1 MDHNSTNVQEM
12 SGTALKLD
20 RIHREFCWTC
30 PGPWPTKTILP
41 RGAHCTDTMGL
52 KLIKNENSAT
62 AELDRDMTSPLPAE
76 PADRAPSASLSP
88 LAAATWHAD
97 PITRISTGPTGAPIG
112 PGSVLRQRYV
122 LERELGRGGMGAV
135 YRALDRNKEDLPP
148 PHRYV
153 AVKVLREEYAHRPDA
168 LQALRREAHQAQA
181 LSHPGIVNVFDFDRD
196 GDVHFITMELLEGEL
211 LSDLFQ
217 RIRPG
222 KLPRQAAT
230 GILHDLGNAVAYAH
244 SRGVL
249 HMDLKPGNVMIT
261 TQGEVRVLDF
271 GLAHPHVTEP
281 WISDHPPPFHAAT
294 PTYASC
300 EQLDGAAPDLRD
312 DVFSFACV
320 AYELL
325 SGEHP
330 FGRCSARE
338 ARDQGQRPRRI
349 RSLSRRAWQALSQ
362 GLAWNRSDRPRSV
375 ADLLDGLGLEAT
387 PQRTRPRQ
395 KLARQPARSGI
406 ARWWLAA
413 AGLCIL
419 AVGLYVAWTR
429 LAPAGLSGT
438 PLDDIAPPLA
448 REGRTQAFP
457 AATDSTSMDSTPVVP
472 ELTDSLVTTEDLA
485 PPDLAAAIALT
496 EAPQPVIVPA
506 GGPGR
511 LGFTSDTVT
520 VSESAGAVPLR
531 VVRRG
536 GNAGTVS
543 FSWRTVGDSAATA
556 RDYAARSVVRE
567 SIGPGETS
575 TTLLVPIVSDGIAES
590 TELFDVVIEDPTAG
604 ATLGTIAQV
613 TVIIVDD
620 D

>member
-1 MDHNSTNVQEM
+1 MDS
-12 SGTALKLD
+12 
-20 RIHREFCWTC
+20 
-30 PGPWPTKTILP
+30 WPTTTFLLY
-41 RGAHCTDTMGL
+41 GTHCTGTMGL
-52 KLIKNENSAT
+52 QLFKIETSAM
-62 AELDRDMTSPLPAE
+62 AEPDRDMTSPLPAE
-76 PADRAPSASLSP
+76 PTAQ
-88 LAAATWHAD
+88 
-97 PITRISTGPTGAPIG
+97 ISTGPAAG
-112 PGSVLRQRYV
+112 PGTVLRQRYV
-122 LERELGRGGMGAV
+122 LERELGRGGMGTV

-148 PHRYV
+148 PNRYV
-153 AVKVLREEYAHRPDA
+153 AVKVLREEFAHRPDA

-211 LSDLFQ
+211 LSDLIQ

-230 GILHDLGNAVAYAH
+230 DILRDLGNALAYAH

-261 TQGEVRVLDF
+261 TQGDVRVLDF

-281 WISDHPPPFHAAT
+281 WISDQPPPFHAAT

-300 EQLDGAAPDLRD
+300 EQLDGTAPDLRD

-349 RSLSRRAWQALSQ
+349 RGMSRREWRTLRQ
-362 GLAWNRSDRPRSV
+362 GLAWTRGDRPRSV
-375 ADLLDGLGLEAT
+375 ADLLEGLGVVAT
-387 PQRTRPRQ
+387 PQRAHSRHRLERHPVRP
-395 KLARQPARSGI
+395 GI
-406 ARWWLAA
+406 SRWWLAS
-413 AGLCIL
+413 AGLGIL
-419 AVGLYVAWTR
+419 AVGLYMAWIR
-429 LAPAGLSGT
+429 LAP
-438 PLDDIAPPLA
+438 
-448 REGRTQAFP
+448 REERPQPIP
-457 AATDSTSMDSTPVVP
+457 AAADSTAIDSTPAVP
-472 ELTDSLVTTEDLA
+472 ELAGSLVTDEDLVPA
-485 PPDLAAAIALT
+485 DFAAAIALT
-496 EAPQPVIVPA
+496 LAPTPIIAAA

-511 LGFTSDTVT
+511 LGFEADTIT
-520 VSESAGAVPLR
+520 VSESAAAVPVR

-536 GNAGTVS
+536 GAAGTVS
-543 FSWRTVGDSAATA
+543 FSWRTVDDSAVAE
-556 RDYAARSVVRE
+556 RDYAARGTVRE

-575 TTLLVPIVSDGIAES
+575 KTVLIPIVSDAVKES
-590 TELFDVVIEDPTAG
+590 TELFDVVIESLTAG
-604 ATLGTIAQV
+604 ATLGNIAQV
-613 TVIIVDD
+613 TVIVVDD

>member
-1 MDHNSTNVQEM
+1 MAYKDDPPY
-12 SGTALKLD
+12 GT
-20 RIHREFCWTC
+20 R
-30 PGPWPTKTILP
+30 
-41 RGAHCTDTMGL
+41 CTFTMGL
-52 KLIKNENSAT
+52 QSFKIETSALS
-62 AELDRDMTSPLPAE
+62 ELDRDMTSPLPAE
-76 PADRAPSASLSP
+76 LNDLAPSAALPP
-88 LAAATWHAD
+88 LATATWHSD
-97 PITRISTGPTGAPIG
+97 PTTRISTGPTGTTVG
-112 PGSVLRQRYV
+112 PGTVLRQRYV
-122 LERELGRGGMGAV
+122 LERELGRGGMGTV

-148 PHRYV
+148 PNRYV
-153 AVKVLREEYAHRPDA
+153 AVKVLREEFAHRPDA

-196 GDVHFITMELLEGEL
+196 GDVYFITMELLEGEL
-211 LSDLFQ
+211 LSDLIQ

-222 KLPRQAAT
+222 KLPRHAAT
-230 GILHDLGNAVAYAH
+230 DILRDLGSAIAYAH

-261 TQGEVRVLDF
+261 TQGDVRVLDF
-271 GLAHPHVTEP
+271 GLAHPHVPEP

-349 RSLSRRAWQALSQ
+349 RGLSRQEWRTLRQ
-362 GLAWNRSDRPRSV
+362 GLAWNRGDRPRSF
-375 ADLLDGLGLEAT
+375 ADLLKGLGLVAT
-387 PQRTRPRQ
+387 PQRARPRHGME
-395 KLARQPARSGI
+395 PHPVRSGI
-406 ARWWLAA
+406 SRWWLAT
-413 AGLCIL
+413 AGLGFL
-419 AVGLYVAWTR
+419 AVGLYVAWLR
-429 LAPAGLSGT
+429 LAPDNGPVNVSGILRDDVARLPTREERSQAIPAG
-438 PLDDIAPPLA
+438 A
-448 REGRTQAFP
+448 
-457 AATDSTSMDSTPVVP
+457 DSTAIDSTPADP
-472 ELTDSLVTTEDLA
+472 KRADSLATAEDLE

-496 EAPQPVIVPA
+496 PAPTPVIA
-506 GGPGR
+506 AAAGPGR
-511 LGFTSDTVT
+511 LGFEADTIT

-536 GNAGTVS
+536 GAAGTVS
-543 FSWRTVGDSAATA
+543 FNWRTVDDSAVTD
-556 RDYAARSVVRE
+556 RDYAALGTARG

-575 TTLLVPIVSDGIAES
+575 KTLLIPIVSDAVAES

-604 ATLGTIAQV
+604 ATLGAITQV

>member
-1 MDHNSTNVQEM
+1 
-12 SGTALKLD
+12 
-20 RIHREFCWTC
+20 
-30 PGPWPTKTILP
+30 
-41 RGAHCTDTMGL
+41 MGL
-52 KLIKNENSAT
+52 QSFKIETSAM
-62 AELDRDMTSPLPAE
+62 AEPDRDMTSPLPAE
-76 PADRAPSASLSP
+76 LTDLAPSAALPP
-88 LAAATWHAD
+88 LTTATWHPEPTA
-97 PITRISTGPTGAPIG
+97 RISTGTTVG
-112 PGSVLRQRYV
+112 PGTVLRERYV

-148 PHRYV
+148 PDRYV
-153 AVKVLREEYAHRPDA
+153 AVKVLREEFAHRPDA

-196 GDVHFITMELLEGEL
+196 GDVYFITMELLEGEL
-211 LSDLFQ
+211 LSDLMQ

-230 GILHDLGNAVAYAH
+230 DILRDLGNAVAYAH

-261 TQGEVRVLDF
+261 TQGDVRVLDF
-271 GLAHPHVTEP
+271 GLAYPHVTEP
-281 WISDHPPPFHAAT
+281 WISHHPPPFHAAT

-349 RSLSRRAWQALSQ
+349 RGLSRREWRALRQ
-362 GLAWNRSDRPRSV
+362 GLAWNRGDRPRSF
-375 ADLLDGLGLEAT
+375 ADMLEGLGLVAT
-387 PQRTRPRQ
+387 PQRAQPRHGFE
-395 KLARQPARSGI
+395 PHPVRSGI
-406 ARWWLAA
+406 SRWWLAT
-413 AGLCIL
+413 AGLGIL
-419 AVGLYVAWTR
+419 AVGLYVAWVR
-429 LAPAGLSGT
+429 LAPDSG
-438 PLDDIAPPLA
+438 PDSVSGILRDAVARLPA
-448 REGRTQAFP
+448 REERPQPIP
-457 AATDSTSMDSTPVVP
+457 AAADSTAIDSTPADP
-472 ELTDSLVTTEDLA
+472 ELGDSLLTAEDLD

-496 EAPQPVIVPA
+496 VAPTPVIA
-506 GGPGR
+506 AATGPGR
-511 LGFTSDTVT
+511 LGFEADTIT

-536 GNAGTVS
+536 GAAGTVS
-543 FSWRTVGDSAATA
+543 FNWRTVDDSAVTD
-556 RDYAARSVVRE
+556 RDYAALGTIRG

-575 TTLLVPIVSDGIAES
+575 KTLLIPIVSDGVAES
-590 TELFDVVIEDPTAG
+590 TELFDVVIEDPTGG
-604 ATLGTIAQV
+604 ATLGTITQV
-613 TVIIVDD
+613 TVIVVDD

>member
-1 MDHNSTNVQEM
+1 M
-12 SGTALKLD
+12 
-20 RIHREFCWTC
+20 
-30 PGPWPTKTILP
+30 
-41 RGAHCTDTMGL
+41 
-52 KLIKNENSAT
+52 
-62 AELDRDMTSPLPAE
+62 AEPDRDINESAAGR
-76 PADRAPSASLSP
+76 ADRPCTERCI
-88 LAAATWHAD
+88 AARDDSDVAFRPGRPNFH
-97 PITRISTGPTGAPIG
+97 RVRRG
-112 PGSVLRQRYV
+112 PGTVLRQRYV
-122 LERELGRGGMGAV
+122 LERELGRGGMGTV

-148 PHRYV
+148 PNRYV
-153 AVKVLREEYAHRPDA
+153 AVKVLREEFAHRPDA

-196 GDVHFITMELLEGEL
+196 GDVYFITMELLEGEL
-211 LSDLFQ
+211 LSDLIQ

-230 GILHDLGNAVAYAH
+230 DILRDLGNAVAYAH

-261 TQGEVRVLDF
+261 TQGDVRVLDF

-349 RSLSRRAWQALSQ
+349 RGLSRREWRTLRQ
-362 GLAWNRSDRPRSV
+362 GLAWTRGDRPRSV
-375 ADLLDGLGLEAT
+375 ADLLEGLGLVAT
-387 PQRTRPRQ
+387 PQRAQPRHRFERHPVRP
-395 KLARQPARSGI
+395 GI
-406 ARWWLAA
+406 SRWWLAT
-413 AGLCIL
+413 AGLGIL
-419 AVGLYVAWTR
+419 AVGLYVAWVR
-429 LAPAGLSGT
+429 LAPDSVSLEYCVMT
-438 PLDDIAPPLA
+438 LRA
-448 REGRTQAFP
+448 RSPREERPQAIP
-457 AATDSTSMDSTPVVP
+457 AAADSTAIDSTPAVP
-472 ELTDSLVTTEDLA
+472 ELADSLVTAEDLV
-485 PPDLAAAIALT
+485 PPDFAAAIALT
-496 EAPQPVIVPA
+496 VAPTPVIA
-506 GGPGR
+506 AAAGPGR
-511 LGFTSDTVT
+511 LGFEADTIT

-536 GNAGTVS
+536 GAAGTVS
-543 FSWRTVGDSAATA
+543 FSWRTIDDSAVAD
-556 RDYAARSVVRE
+556 RDYAARGTVRE

-575 TTLLVPIVSDGIAES
+575 KTLLIPIVSDAVTES

-604 ATLGTIAQV
+604 ATLGTITQV
-613 TVIIVDD
+613 TVIVVDD